1 MKIKKHKFQLNHHK
15 LRFYTKKKFF
25 QKKYKNTFNNK
36 INFLD

>member
-15 LRFYTKKKFF
+15 LRFIIKKENFP
-25 QKKYKNTFNNK
+25 KKYKNTFNNK